1 MTHLEQVILELSE
14 MYDIYMTFHEA
25 QQKAG
30 IPMDS
35 PIPGMTREE
44 FEELRRKYLEEMG
57 STEQSTK

>member
-1 MTHLEQVILELSE
+1 MTRAELTVKRLSE
-14 MYDIYMTFHEA
+14 MYDIYMTFREA
-25 QQKAG
+25 REKAG

-44 FEELRRKYLEEMG
+44 FEELRRTYLEEMK

>member
-1 MTHLEQVILELSE
+1 MKRLSE
-14 MYDIYMTFHEA
+14 MYDIYMTFREA
-25 QQKAG
+25 REKAG

-44 FEELRRKYLEEMG
+44 FEELRRTYLEEMK